1 MAQIKNP
8 AEVIQFKRNLESID
22 YKKLH
27 NTLRH
32 TMVKHFTAPELEY
45 MLEMYSQPLG
55 RAVMAK
61 MGNYAA
67 EITPRLHE
75 AMQPI
80 IQSNAD
86 FMVRACV
93 PLAGWIRFPA
103 VAANGVRIISPIRP
117 FILSH
122 PKPTPPTFS
131 PPGEEH
137 SGHGGGQ
144 WRRAPGRA
152 GQARPPPPPNQQ
164 GRPPAPPRQGAHVR
178 SINCWLVGQVV
189 CSGPPVDPSTASARA
204 APLTRRFDRCTHTHT
219 HTHTHTLTHT
229 HTHKH
234 RCPTACTRGAPCRM
248 CWTRPRPRRRP
259 SRPRPRPSKKRGG
272 LYTYILHNVIRGDNS
287 NTRRRGVSVV

>member
-86 FMVRACV
+86 FMVRA
-93 PLAGWIRFPA
+93 
-103 VAANGVRIISPIRP
+103 
-117 FILSH
+117 
-122 PKPTPPTFS
+122 
-131 PPGEEH
+131 
-137 SGHGGGQ
+137 
-144 WRRAPGRA
+144 
-152 GQARPPPPPNQQ
+152 
-164 GRPPAPPRQGAHVR
+164 
-178 SINCWLVGQVV
+178 
-189 CSGPPVDPSTASARA
+189 
-204 APLTRRFDRCTHTHT
+204 
-219 HTHTHTLTHT
+219 
-229 HTHKH
+229 
-234 RCPTACTRGAPCRM
+234 
-248 CWTRPRPRRRP
+248 
-259 SRPRPRPSKKRGG
+259 
-272 LYTYILHNVIRGDNS
+272 
-287 NTRRRGVSVV
+287 NTRA